1 MDGSVLVYFGI
12 FLGGTFLAAL
22 ITGVAGF
29 AFALVANAVWLHVLT
44 PLEAAT
50 LIVGYGLVV
59 QGYAVWKLRRA
70 LNWSLLWPFLVGGAL
85 GVPIGV
91 SILGWANAEHMR
103 VGIGVI
109 LIVYAA
115 YSLLRPQLPPAK
127 SANAWAD
134 GTVGFLNG
142 VLGGMTGLA
151 GIIVI
156 IWCGLR
162 GWPKDVQRTVF
173 QPFAVFVF
181 LLSAAWLGMRGEVS
195 LDTLKLF
202 VIGLP
207 ILLLGTWAG
216 LKLYGRLDE
225 AGFRRVV
232 LVLLLLS
239 GGALIGPWLVGMF
252 RRG

>member
-1 MDGSVLVYFGI
+1 MDGSIVNLGI

-22 ITGVAGF
+22 VTGVAGF
-29 AFALVANAVWLHVLT
+29 AFALVASAVWLHVLT
-44 PLEAAT
+44 PLQAAT
-50 LIVGYGLVV
+50 LIVGYGLLV
-59 QGYAVWKLRRA
+59 QGYALWKLRRA
-70 LNWSLLWPFLVGGAL
+70 LNVRLLWPFLAGGAL
-85 GVPIGV
+85 GVPIGA
-91 SILGWANAEHMR
+91 SILGWADPEHMR
-103 VGIGVI
+103 AGIGAI
-109 LIVYAA
+109 LIAFAA

-127 SANAWAD
+127 AANAWAD

-181 LLSAAWLGMRGEVS
+181 LLSAAWLGVRGDVP

-207 ILLLGTWAG
+207 MLLLGTWAG

-232 LVLLLLS
+232 LILLLLS
-239 GGALIGPWLVGMF
+239 GGALIGPWLVGVF
-252 RRG
+252 RRS